1 MLIIA
6 SDYSKRDKTLAIY
19 ATEIDKNSGEL
30 SGDWKPLTSFQKEEK
45 KDNINFKIAFNAD
58 STKMVVVSSIEGK
71 EKNTYQV
78 QEFDKNLTLTAKPV
92 DISNEFD
99 PKTFQ
104 LEDVLYTINKKI
116 ILVGRVY
123 EYEEGKK
130 KKTRF
135 LDFANYN
142 IRLYDEKGKQ
152 QAEVNTNI
160 DGKWFISTKLVQ
172 KGDKDLVLAAFYNNA
187 KRGKTIDGMLVQR
200 INPVTGTVIIL

>member
-1 MLIIA
+1 MP
-6 SDYSKRDKTLAIY
+6 
-19 ATEIDKNSGEL
+19 
-30 SGDWKPLTSFQKEEK
+30 PLP
-45 KDNINFKIAFNAD
+45 
-58 STKMVVVSSIEGK
+58 
-71 EKNTYQV
+71 
-78 QEFDKNLTLTAKPV
+78 KPV
-92 DISNEFD
+92 DITNEFD

-130 KKTRF
+130 KKNKF

-160 DGKWFISTKLVQ
+160 NGKWLISTKLVQ
-172 KGDKDLVLAAFYNNA
+172 KADKDLVL
-187 KRGKTIDGMLVQR
+187 GC
-200 INPVTGTVIIL
+200 ILQQCKERQNH

>member
-1 MLIIA
+1 MNLIL
-6 SDYSKRDKTLAIY
+6 KH
-19 ATEIDKNSGEL
+19 
-30 SGDWKPLTSFQKEEK
+30 
-45 KDNINFKIAFNAD
+45 
-58 STKMVVVSSIEGK
+58 
-71 EKNTYQV
+71 
-78 QEFDKNLTLTAKPV
+78 
-92 DISNEFD
+92 
-99 PKTFQ
+99 FQ

-130 KKTRF
+130 KKNKF

-160 DGKWFISTKLVQ
+160 NGKWLISTKLVQ
-172 KGDKDLVLAAFYNNA
+172 KGDKDLVLAAFYNNE

-200 INPVTGTVIIL
+200 INPVTGYCNFNQRKRN